1 VRPSGRIYE
10 SSRLADRY
18 TSSRP
23 PLHPQIVG
31 RFAARLAIRAP
42 LGRALDIGC
51 GAGLS
56 TAPLTSLA
64 RNVLGVDPALAML
77 QAAHRIAP
85 DAAFAAGRAEALP
98 FRSGSFDLV
107 TAAGAINYAE
117 VDEFLADVTRV
128 LTPAGHLV
136 IYDFG
141 SGRRFQE
148 GPDLDSWFASF
159 EARYPFPPGYALD
172 VRTLPYSRF
181 GLGLH
186 SFDEFELVVPMTL
199 ASYLGYAMTETNVEQ
214 AMSGNT
220 AESEI
225 RAWCLETLAPL
236 FGAESRP
243 VVFPAYIA
251 CLARSV

>member
-1 VRPSGRIYE
+1 
-10 SSRLADRY
+10 
-18 TSSRP
+18 
-23 PLHPQIVG
+23 
-31 RFAARLAIRAP
+31 
-42 LGRALDIGC
+42 
-51 GAGLS
+51 
-56 TAPLTSLA
+56 
-64 RNVLGVDPALAML
+64 ML
-77 QAAHRIAP
+77 QAAYRIAT
-85 DAAFAAGRAEALP
+85 DAVFSAGRAEALP

-128 LTPAGHLV
+128 MTPGGRLV

-159 EARYPFPPGYALD
+159 EERYPFPPGYALD
-172 VRTLPYSRF
+172 VKALPYSRS
-181 GLGLH
+181 GLALH
-186 SFDEFELVVPMTL
+186 SFDEFELVVAMTL
-199 ASYLGYAMTETNVEQ
+199 ASYLEYAMTETSVEL
-214 AMSGNT
+214 AISEGI